1 MVFWGQFIEK
11 WKKQNNMVSKNFDK
25 LEETLEIKF
34 KNKKLLQQAFVHR
47 SCLNENPGLKM
58 DHNER
63 LEFLG
68 DAVLELA
75 VTRNLFNKYPNPEGE
90 LTTWRAALVNSKML
104 SKIAVKLGFNDYLML
119 SKGEAQD
126 SGRARQF
133 ILANT
138 LEALVGAIYL
148 DQGFGAAEKFIKDKL
163 LSELPRVLEEKLYLD
178 PKSHFQE
185 HAQEK
190 VGITPNYEVLKEE
203 GPDHAK
209 SFVVGVY
216 LNEELVAKGKGPSKQ
231 AAQEDA
237 AKKALKKKN
246 WE

>member
-1 MVFWGQFIEK
+1 MKTLKDLSG
-11 WKKQNNMVSKNFDK
+11 
-25 LEETLEIKF
+25 LENKIGVKF

-75 VTRNLFNKYPNPEGE
+75 ITKNLFREYPNPEGE
-90 LTTWRAALVNSKML
+90 LTTWRASLVNSKML
-104 SKIAVKLGFNDYLML
+104 SEVSSELGFNDYLML
-119 SKGEAQD
+119 SKGESQD
-126 SGRARQF
+126 NGRARQF

-138 LEALVGAIYL
+138 FEALIGAIYL
-148 DQGFGAAEKFIKDKL
+148 DQGFEGAEKFIKENL
-163 LSELPRVLEEKLYLD
+163 LVRLPKIIKEKLYLD

-185 HAQEK
+185 KAQEK
-190 VGITPNYEVLKEE
+190 AGITPSYKILDEE
-203 GPDHAK
+203 GPDHCK

-216 LNEELVAKGKGPSKQ
+216 LNDEMIAKGKGPSKQ
-231 AAQEDA
+231 AAQVNA
-237 AKKALKKKN
+237 AEKALRKKE

>member
-1 MVFWGQFIEK
+1 MSILKKFNQLEK
-11 WKKQNNMVSKNFDK
+11 NIG
-25 LEETLEIKF
+25 TKF

-47 SCLNENPGLKM
+47 SCLNENPGLKI

-75 VTRNLFNKYPNPEGE
+75 VTRFLFNNYPNPEGE

-104 SKIAVKLGFNDYLML
+104 AETANKLGFNDYLML

-126 SGRARQF
+126 IGRARQF

-138 LEALVGAIYL
+138 FEALVGAIYL
-148 DQGFGAAEKFIKDKL
+148 DQGFEKAEKFIKDKL
-163 LSELPRVLEEKLYLD
+163 ICELDRVLKEKLYLD

-185 HAQEK
+185 RAQDE
-190 VGITPNYEVLKEE
+190 VGITPSYEVVKEE
-203 GPDHAK
+203 GPDHNK
-209 SFVVGVY
+209 SFIVGVY
-216 LNEELVAKGKGPSKQ
+216 LNGELVAKGKGPSKQ
-231 AAQEDA
+231 SAQEDA
-237 AKKALKKKN
+237 ARKGLKKKN

>member
-1 MVFWGQFIEK
+1 MSIL
-11 WKKQNNMVSKNFDK
+11 KNFNQ
-25 LEETLEIKF
+25 LEKNIGTKF
-34 KNKKLLQQAFVHR
+34 KDKKLLQQAFVHR

-75 VTRNLFNKYPNPEGE
+75 VTRFLFNNYPNPEGE

-104 SKIAVKLGFNDYLML
+104 AETATKFGFNDYLML

-126 SGRARQF
+126 IGRARQF

-138 LEALVGAIYL
+138 FEALIGAIYL
-148 DQGFGAAEKFIKDKL
+148 DQGFEKAEKFIQDKL
-163 LSELPRVLEEKLYLD
+163 ISELKRILENKLYLD

-185 HAQEK
+185 EAQDR
-190 VGITPNYEVLKEE
+190 VGITPSYEVVKEE
-203 GPDHAK
+203 GPDHNK

-216 LNEELVAKGKGPSKQ
+216 LNGELVAKGKGPSKQ

-237 AKKALKKKN
+237 AKKGIKKKG

>member
-1 MVFWGQFIEK
+1 MKIT
-11 WKKQNNMVSKNFDK
+11 QNFNK
-25 LEETLEIKF
+25 LEETLGIKF
-34 KNKKLLQQAFVHR
+34 KNKKLLHQAFVHR
-47 SCLNENPGLKM
+47 SCLNENPGIKT

-75 VTRNLFNKYPNPEGE
+75 VTRNLFNDYPNPEGE

-104 SKIAVKLGFNDYLML
+104 AEISTKLSFNDYLML
-119 SKGEAQD
+119 SKGESQD
-126 SGRARQF
+126 TGRARQF

-138 LEALVGAIYL
+138 FEALIGAI
-148 DQGFGAAEKFIKDKL
+148 
-163 LSELPRVLEEKLYLD
+163 YLD

-216 LNEELVAKGKGPSKQ
+216 LSSELIAKGKGPSKQ

-237 AKKALKKKN
+237 ARKGLKKKG

>member
-1 MVFWGQFIEK
+1 MRILQDFH
-11 WKKQNNMVSKNFDK
+11 K
-25 LEETLEIKF
+25 LENNLGINF
-34 KNKKLLQQAFVHR
+34 KDKKLLQQAFVHR
-47 SCLNENPGLKM
+47 SFLNENPGFKM

-68 DAVLELA
+68 DAVLELV
-75 VTRNLFNKYPNPEGE
+75 VTKHLFSTYPNPEGE
-90 LTTWRAALVNSKML
+90 LTAWRAALVNSKML
-104 SKIAVKLGFNDYLML
+104 AEIATNLGFNDYLML
-119 SKGEAQD
+119 SRGEARD
-126 SGRARQF
+126 TGRARQF

-138 LEALVGAIYL
+138 FEALIGAIYL
-148 DQGFGAAEKFIKDKL
+148 DQGFEKAEKFIQDKL
-163 LSELPRVLEEKLYLD
+163 ISKLPKILEHKLYLD

-185 HAQEK
+185 RAQEK
-190 VGITPNYEVLKEE
+190 VGITPSYEVIKEE

-216 LNEELVAKGKGPSKQ
+216 LNSELVARGKGPSKQ

-237 AKKALKKKN
+237 ARKALKKKG

>member
-1 MVFWGQFIEK
+1 MKIT
-11 WKKQNNMVSKNFDK
+11 QNFNK
-25 LEETLEIKF
+25 LEETLGIKF
-34 KNKKLLQQAFVHR
+34 KNKKLLHQAFVHR
-47 SCLNENPGLKM
+47 SCLNENPGIKT

-75 VTRNLFNKYPNPEGE
+75 VTRNLFNDYPNPEGE

-104 SKIAVKLGFNDYLML
+104 AEISTKLSFNDYLML
-119 SKGEAQD
+119 SKGESQD
-126 SGRARQF
+126 TGRARQF

-138 LEALVGAIYL
+138 FEALIGAIYL
-148 DQGFGAAEKFIKDKL
+148 DQGFDKAEKFIKDKL
-163 LSELPRVLEEKLYLD
+163 LGELPKILEHKLYLD

-216 LNEELVAKGKGPSKQ
+216 LSSELIAKGKGPSKQ

-237 AKKALKKKN
+237 ARKGLKKKG

>member
-1 MVFWGQFIEK
+1 MT
-11 WKKQNNMVSKNFDK
+11 SKDFSK
-25 LEETLEIKF
+25 LESNLGIKF
-34 KNKKLLQQAFVHR
+34 KNIKLLQQSFVHR

-75 VTRNLFNKYPNPEGE
+75 VTRYLFNTYSNPEGE

-104 SKIAVKLGFNDYLML
+104 AEIATNLGFNDYLML

-126 SGRARQF
+126 TGRARQF

-138 LEALVGAIYL
+138 FEALVGAIYL
-148 DQGFGAAEKFIKDKL
+148 DQGFEKAEQFIQDKL
-163 LSELPRVLEEKLYLD
+163 IYCLPKILEHKLYLD

-185 HAQEK
+185 EAQERT
-190 VGITPNYEVLKEE
+190 GITPSYEVMKEE
-203 GPDHAK
+203 GPDHNK

-216 LNEELVAKGKGPSKQ
+216 LNSDLVAKGKGPSKQ

-237 AKKALKKKN
+237 ARKGLKKKG